1 MGVGWDDPRTEAI
14 FFDFDGVLVD
24 SVAIKRQAFE
34 DVIAPYANGQLDR
47 CMAYFMT
54 QGGISRLLKFRHVW
68 SNVLGRPNDEAA
80 ANGLASEFAERVFE
94 RTCGAPFIPGAA
106 AFLDQYSSCL
116 PMYVISGTPQGE
128 LRAIVAYRG
137 MSHHFQGVFGSPAS
151 KIDIGRQIVEQ
162 EGYSPDR
169 VCFVGDATTDRDAA
183 RALGLRFI
191 GLHGPHLSPYLDGSE
206 EMLGDLTTLQKV
218 LLQPPTHG

>member
-1 MGVGWDDPRTEAI
+1 MGWDDPRTEAI

-34 DVIAPYANGQLDR
+34 DVIAPYANGQIDK

-54 QGGISRLLKFRHVW
+54 QGGVSRLLKFQHVW
-68 SNVLGRPNDEAA
+68 SDVLGRPNDEQASHQ
-80 ANGLASEFAERVFE
+80 LASEFAERVFE
-94 RTCGAPFIPGAA
+94 RTCRAPFIPGAA
-106 AFLDQYSSCL
+106 EFLQHYSAHL
-116 PMYVISGTPQGE
+116 PIYVISGTPQEE
-128 LRAIVAYRG
+128 LLAIVDRRG
-137 MSHHFQGVFGSPAS
+137 MSHFFRGVFGSPAS
-151 KIDIGRQIVEQ
+151 KIEIGRQIIKR
-162 EGYSPDR
+162 EGLSPER

-206 EMLGDLTTLQKV
+206 EMLDDLTNLREILV
-218 LLQPPTHG
+218 HPSADR